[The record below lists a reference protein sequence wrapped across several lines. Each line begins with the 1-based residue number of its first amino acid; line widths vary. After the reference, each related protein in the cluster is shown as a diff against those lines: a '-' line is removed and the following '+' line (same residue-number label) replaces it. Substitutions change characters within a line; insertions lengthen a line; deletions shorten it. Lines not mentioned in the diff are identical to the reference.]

1 MMIIKN
7 TFTIHTTMRSHYS
20 LNSCM
25 RELGNMGVVE
35 KEAKKIRRLQTFQK
49 GLLAAAAIGG
59 VVLIAATI
67 PNAAQLLRYMPG
79 YKKGARFK
87 HQAKTAL
94 GRLAA
99 KGLITF
105 EEQNGKRYARI
116 TEAGEQMLKLESLRN
131 KNAQKQKRWDGRW
144 RVVLFDIPERRRG
157 VRNRLRLF
165 MSEYGFVRL
174 QDSVWIYPYD
184 CEDLIALAKANF
196 RIGFNVLYMIVER
209 LENDKHLREHF
220 ALPAS

>member
-1 MMIIKN
+1 
-7 TFTIHTTMRSHYS
+7 
-20 LNSCM
+20 
-25 RELGNMGVVE
+25 MGIVE
-35 KEAKKIRRLQTFQK
+35 KKAKKIRRLRAFQQ

-59 VVLIAATI
+59 VVLIATTI

-79 YKKGARFK
+79 YKKGARFNY
-87 HQAKTAL
+87 QAKTAL

-99 KGLITF
+99 KGLVTF
-105 EEQNGKRYARI
+105 EERDGKRYACV
-116 TEAGEQMLKLESLRN
+116 TEAGEETLALEALRE
-131 KNAQKQKRWDGRW
+131 KSTRRPKRWDGRW

-165 MSEYGFVRL
+165 MQEYGFVRL

-196 RIGFNVLYMIVER
+196 RIGIDALYMIVEQ
-209 LENDKHLREHF
+209 LERDKYLREHF
-220 ALPAS
+220 SLPHE